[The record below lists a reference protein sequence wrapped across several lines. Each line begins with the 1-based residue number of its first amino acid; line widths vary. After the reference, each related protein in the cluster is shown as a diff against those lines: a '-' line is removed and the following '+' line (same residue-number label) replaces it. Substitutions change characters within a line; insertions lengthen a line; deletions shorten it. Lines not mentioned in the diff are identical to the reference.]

1 MPNWCENKLQI
12 SCDHAQAE
20 QIRPKLFSQT
30 ENGQWYLDFG
40 LLVPMPESI
49 YIESSSCG
57 DRAMDFLK
65 LSPNKSLTLSLLKK
79 YVFSPAID
87 RIYAK
92 AKHHRWSVGDFNH
105 WLQKRPDEQKALWLN
120 LPLGQQ
126 YLSNLSQY
134 GYKDWYDW
142 SNAKWG
148 CKWNVCPDN
157 CQVIFND
164 DGSIDCIFD
173 TPWGPPDAWFSSLC
187 TAFPLIEFTLSFF
200 EPGMWFA
207 GEFIAD
213 MNGSFY
219 QLDKDDD
226 EIQQFAENIFEEE
239 FICDD

>member
-1 MPNWCENKLQI
+1 MSECII
-12 SCDHAQAE
+12 SE
-20 QIRPKLFSQT
+20 T
-30 ENGQWYLDFG
+30 G
-40 LLVPMPESI
+40 I
-49 YIESSSCG
+49 YTNCG
-57 DRAMDFLK
+57 RG
-65 LSPNKSLTLSLLKK
+65 S
-79 YVFSPAID
+79 
-87 RIYAK
+87 
-92 AKHHRWSVGDFNH
+92 
-105 WLQKRPDEQKALWLN
+105 
-120 LPLGQQ
+120 
-126 YLSNLSQY
+126 
-134 GYKDWYDW
+134 
-142 SNAKWG
+142 
-148 CKWNVCPDN
+148 VCPDN

-226 EIQQFAENIFEEE
+226 EIQQFAENIFDEE